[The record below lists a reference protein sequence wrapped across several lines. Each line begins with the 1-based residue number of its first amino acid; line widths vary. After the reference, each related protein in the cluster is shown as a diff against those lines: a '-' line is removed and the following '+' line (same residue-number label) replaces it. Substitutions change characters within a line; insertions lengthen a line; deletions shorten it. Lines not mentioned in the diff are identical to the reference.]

1 MNYGFLHRV
10 GVNLAR
16 NEISLKRCTLESCY
30 INFQDFPASSW
41 NIRKPGNLPMTINT
55 LFQAR
60 RQLGLEE
67 QLHNLNGLLE

>member
-1 MNYGFLHRV
+1 MKYGFMHRV
-10 GVNLAR
+10 GVRLAR
-16 NEISLKRCTLESCY
+16 NEISLERCTLETCY
-30 INFQDFPASSW
+30 MNFADYPASSW
-41 NIRKPGNLPMTINT
+41 YIHKPGNLPMTINT